1 MKWSEANRGTSGAYQ
16 ICLNAVQYCDT
27 TKYKIILHPDAGS
40 LWFVPLWLSLQ
51 RFDTSTA
58 CVMNTEKHL
67 LFFSPVSS
75 SFLRWIPYGL
85 NAAFAL
91 HTSVLGGFVGFFL
104 FVCFLT
110 SCALSQSRLSHDCL
124 LWERTVNLLFYKP
137 LSGNQTL
144 LLDAHDLSSLIYSC
158 YRTCK
163 WQCHCYEAA
172 WSIIFQNPQP
182 GLSCVKRHSGQMGFK
197 TCVFPVAVKTQCTLE
212 KQFFSFFFFL
222 LSLMCNQLCDGIW
235 AVLKVSG
242 H

>member
-1 MKWSEANRGTSGAYQ
+1 MFCIHSN
-16 ICLNAVQYCDT
+16 C
-27 TKYKIILHPDAGS
+27 
-40 LWFVPLWLSLQ
+40 LSLAL
-51 RFDTSTA
+51 FCICALDLSLSPWK
-58 CVMNTEKHL
+58 TEKGRNAINWGLHIL
-67 LFFSPVSS
+67 LCHF
-75 SFLRWIPYGL
+75 II
-85 NAAFAL
+85 
-91 HTSVLGGFVGFFL
+91 VGFFL